1 MVEEAHMDSIR
12 NHRDLIAWQ
21 KAMDLAV
28 EVYRL
33 ADRLPHREAFGI
45 YSQTTRAAAS
55 VPANIAEGH
64 GRQGPKEF
72 ANFLS
77 ISRGSL
83 AEVDTFLELSRR
95 LGYLAETE
103 LVRANALADEVGRLT
118 TALRQRLVAR

>member
-1 MVEEAHMDSIR
+1 MDSIR

-33 ADRLPHREAFGI
+33 AEKLPMREAYGI

-64 GRQGPKEF
+64 GRQGAKEF

-83 AEVDTFLELSRR
+83 AEVDTFLELPRR
-95 LGYLAETE
+95 LNYLAEAGLE
-103 LVRANALADEVGRLT
+103 RANGLADEVGRLT
-118 TALRQRLVAR
+118 TALRQSLLRRP

>member
-1 MVEEAHMDSIR
+1 MDSIR

-33 ADRLPHREAFGI
+33 AEKLPMREAYGI

-64 GRQGPKEF
+64 GRQGAKEF
-72 ANFLS
+72 ANFLWTLNEQTD
-77 ISRGSL
+77 SRTKWGASPRHFDR
-83 AEVDTFLELSRR
+83 ACCAAPNAHRLSSVVQNWCRR
-95 LGYLAETE
+95 WESNPHGF
-103 LVRANALADEVGRLT
+103 
-118 TALRQRLVAR
+118 